1 MSRFHLYSL
10 ALGLTLAGLGLF
22 FYKAFILGFPL
33 TPRRTSDIW
42 NVEGRV
48 EFVALNAPVKV
59 SLFIPRTTR
68 SFVIVNENFIS
79 QGYGIT
85 TAAEGGNRQA
95 VWSVRKA
102 EGQQTLYYRA
112 VVRRVSTKEPRTV
125 LRPPKIED
133 PGFEGPYLVAAQSL
147 IADIREQSAD
157 VDTMIKELIKRLN
170 RPQPDDNV
178 ALLLGETPSLSKK
191 ARTAARVLA
200 QAGICARTIHG
211 VPLEEE
217 NRDAPLLHWLE
228 VYEEEQWRSYDPVT
242 GESGLPADY
251 LPWWRGAQPLA
262 RLEGGERL
270 NVTLSVSIKHE
281 EAVRAAI
288 ESGRIKIPLLL
299 EFSLFSLP
307 VETQA
312 VYRILLLVPV
322 GAFLLVISRNLIGIK
337 SFGTFMP
344 VLIALAFRETQLL
357 WGIVLFTVV
366 VALGLMVRLYFEHLK
381 LLVVPRLASVLLV
394 VVLLMAALSVLTH
407 KLGLERGVSVALFPM
422 VILTMTIERMS
433 IVWDERGASE
443 AFQQGLGSLIV
454 AALAHLVMT
463 ISYVEHL
470 AFVFPELLLVL
481 LAGTLLLGRYSG
493 YRLLELARFM
503 SLGKGTS

>member
-1 MSRFHLYSL
+1 MSRLYLYSL
-10 ALGLTLAGLGLF
+10 ALGLTFAGLGLF
-22 FYKAFILGFPL
+22 FYKAFIMGFPL

-68 SFVIVNENFIS
+68 RFVIVNENFIS

-85 TAAEGGNRQA
+85 TTSQGGNRQA

-102 EGQQTLYYRA
+102 QGQQTLYYQA
-112 VVRRVSTKEPRTV
+112 VVRQVTTEGPPTV

-133 PGFEGPYLVAAQSL
+133 PGFEGPYLAAAQSL
-147 IADIREQSAD
+147 IADIRAQSAD
-157 VDTMIKELIKRLN
+157 VDTMVKELIKQLN
-170 RPQPDDNV
+170 RPQPDDNA
-178 ALLLGETPSLSKK
+178 ALLLGKIPSLSKK
-191 ARTAARVLA
+191 VKTAARVLA
-200 QAGICARTIHG
+200 KAGISARTIHG
-211 VPLEEE
+211 VRLEEE
-217 NRDAPLLHWLE
+217 NRDAPLLHWLQ

-242 GESGLPADY
+242 GDSGLPTDY

-270 NVTLSVSIKHE
+270 NVTLSVSLKQE

-288 ESGRIKIPLLL
+288 ESGRIKSPFLL

-307 VETQA
+307 VQTQA

-337 SFGTFMP
+337 TFGTFMP

-366 VALGLMVRLYFEHLK
+366 VALGLSVRLYFEHLK
-381 LLVVPRLASVLLV
+381 LLVVPRLASVLLT

-407 KLGLERGVSVALFPM
+407 KLGLERGLSVALFPM
-422 VILTMTIERMS
+422 VILTMIIERMS

-443 AFQQGLGSLIV
+443 ALQQGLGSLIV

-481 LAGTLLLGRYSG
+481 LAGTLVLGRYYG
-493 YRLLELARFM
+493 YRLLELRRFK
-503 SLGKGTS
+503 SLIKGTT